1 MENIV
6 LLDYGSMFANKK
18 YCTLG
23 EYFELERE
31 SEIKYEWYNGL
42 INPLPASTKNR
53 QIIVANLKRHFSGQL
68 EKTNYQI
75 FDESVHLETPSGLI
89 THPALTIVHGEPQ
102 FKVNGSE
109 MILTNPHLTI
119 GITHYSIYRHEYSVR
134 RGHLLHIPSHRHL
147 IDIQED
153 MHWILQLAN
162 PFVDQVPFERIKELC
177 HVTDNLV
184 VPEMNIRIK
193 LAEIY
198 EGIEAPKELDILSQL
213 LLEFRPSEE
222 SIIAFGNRNQF
233 ERDTVSETIIEFV
246 KAQIGYPPFLHVPW
260 SQIDL
265 PTAKIFA
272 TSFIAKDLAYGG
284 QYMPNAVAVTLFD
297 FLISIFG
304 NEINVFVHGNTQPPY
319 LSLLPEGYHW
329 HWYSGSW
336 GQITG
341 ATFEAGIVLMN
352 KEHIGILWFSDED

>member
-18 YCTLG
+18 YCTLE
-23 EYFELERE
+23 EYFQLERE
-31 SEIKYEWYNGL
+31 SAIKYEWFNGL
-42 INPLPASTKNR
+42 INPLPISTKNR
-53 QIIVANLKRHFSGQL
+53 QVIIANLKRHFSRQL
-68 EKTNYQI
+68 ENTDYQI
-75 FDESVHLETPSGLI
+75 FDESVRLETPSGLI
-89 THPALTIVHGEPQ
+89 THPALTIVRGEPQ
-102 FKVNGSE
+102 FKVNGSD

-134 RGHLLHIPSHRHL
+134 RGHLLHIPSHQHL

-153 MHWILQLAN
+153 IHWILQLAN
-162 PFVDQVPFERIKELC
+162 PFERIKELC
-177 HVTDNLV
+177 YVTDNLV
-184 VPEMNIRIK
+184 VPEMNVGIK

-198 EGIEAPKELDILSQL
+198 EGIEAPKELDKLREL

-222 SIIAFGNRNQF
+222 SIIAVGNRNQF
-233 ERDTVSETIIEFV
+233 ERDTISKTIIEFV
-246 KAQIGYPPFLHVPW
+246 KAQIGYPPVLQIPW

-265 PTAKIFA
+265 PTAKLFA
-272 TSFIAKDLAYGG
+272 TNFIAKDLAYGG

-297 FLISIFG
+297 LLIRIFG
-304 NEINVFVHGNTQPPY
+304 NEMSVFVHGDTQPPY

-329 HWYSGSW
+329 YASSW

-352 KEHIGILWFSDED
+352 EEHIGIVWFSDED